1 MKDEQIWVSKAKE
14 GNQRAFQ
21 QLYDAHVEPLF
32 RFMRQYSKDSFQ
44 VEDWVQRAFIKAY
57 KNIGSYNAT
66 ARFSTWLYTI
76 ALNEMR
82 TDFRRPNLFLID
94 SSIQN
99 ENINYQNEDDSF
111 IWVDIMRQW
120 LEELGESKRTVFL
133 LYEVEGYS
141 HAEIASMLNIGESAS
156 RTLLHRAKY
165 FLKSRWEAEEK
176 SA

>member
-1 MKDEQIWVSKAKE
+1 MKDEQIWVIKAKE

-21 QLYDAHVEPLF
+21 LLYDAHVEPLY

-57 KNIGSYNAT
+57 KNIESYNAT

-82 TDFRRPNLFLID
+82 TDFRRPNLFLLD
-94 SSIQN
+94 SSAQT
-99 ENINYQNEDDSF
+99 ENINYQNEDESF
-111 IWVDIMRQW
+111 IWDDIMKRW
-120 LEELGESKRTVFL
+120 LEELDESKRTVFL
-133 LYEVEGYS
+133 LYVVEGYS
-141 HAEIASMLNIGESAS
+141 HAEIASMLNIGENAS

-165 FLKSRWEAEEK
+165 FLKSRWEAEGK

>member
-1 MKDEQIWVSKAKE
+1 MIDEKNWINRAKE
-14 GNQRAFQ
+14 GNQRAFEK
-21 QLYDAHVEPLF
+21 LYDAHVEPLY
-32 RFMRQYSKDSFQ
+32 RFMRQYSKDAFQ

-57 KNIGSYNAT
+57 KNIATYNAT

-82 TDFRRPNLFLID
+82 TDFRRPGLIIID
-94 SSIQN
+94 SSAQN
-99 ENINYQNEDDSF
+99 DQSQFEREDDSF
-111 IWVDIMRQW
+111 IWNDIMKGW
-120 LEELGESKRTVFL
+120 LGELDEAKRTVFL
-133 LYEVEGYS
+133 LYEIEGYS

-165 FLKSRWEAEEK
+165 HLKLRWKEEEK

>member
-1 MKDEQIWVSKAKE
+1 MNDEQIWVNKAKE

-21 QLYDAHVEPLF
+21 KLYDAHVEPLY
-32 RFMRQYSKDSFQ
+32 RFMRQYSKDVPQ

-57 KNIGSYNAT
+57 NNIASYNAT

-82 TDFRRPNLFLID
+82 TDFRRPNLVVID
-94 SSIQN
+94 SSFSN
-99 ENINYQNEDDSF
+99 EAGQHQKEDDSF
-111 IWVDIMRQW
+111 IWNDIMKMW
-120 LEELGESKRTVFL
+120 LDELDESKRMVFL
-133 LYEVEGYS
+133 LYEVDGYS

-156 RTLLHRAKY
+156 RTILHRAKHY
-165 FLKSRWEAEEK
+165 LQLRWKEEEK

>member
-1 MKDEQIWVSKAKE
+1 MNDEQIWINKAKE
-14 GNQRAFQ
+14 GNQRAFEK
-21 QLYDAHVEPLF
+21 LYDTHVEPLY
-32 RFMRQYSKDSFQ
+32 RFMRQYSKDVFQ

-57 KNIGSYNAT
+57 KNIASYNAT

-82 TDFRRPNLFLID
+82 TDFRRPNLVVID
-94 SSIQN
+94 SSAQDDHGQ
-99 ENINYQNEDDSF
+99 YQREDDGF
-111 IWVDIMRQW
+111 IWDDIMKTW
-120 LEELGESKRTVFL
+120 LDELDESKRMVFI

-141 HAEIASMLNIGESAS
+141 HAEIASMLKIGESAS

-165 FLKSRWEAEEK
+165 HLKSRWKEEEE